1 MIRRPPRSTRTD
13 TLFPYTTL
21 FRSPVR
27 DRAAGHLAAVE
38 GDSVPCQPLHERHRR
53 KVIKVGIMVDVLFKD
68 AEDPG
73 RCLETLA
80 AGGNG
85 RDADFLSPAI
95 DVDHPCL
102 QIGYAHQFALGI
114 R

>member
-1 MIRRPPRSTRTD
+1 MRISDWSSDVCSSDLQNLRERLRYPD
-13 TLFPYTTL
+13 A
-21 FRSPVR
+21 PVR

-85 RDADFLSPAI
+85 RDDDFFSPAI
-95 DVDHPCL
+95 DVAHLCL
-102 QIGYAHQFALGI
+102 D
-114 R
+114 RKSVV